1 MRSLVE
7 NAVEAIDENA
17 GTIADRTGVIKVN
30 SAYLA
35 NAYLGDDLTEMK
47 YAFIEVADNGEG
59 FNKEAMRHVFEPI
72 FSTRFQGR
80 GLGLAATLGT
90 VRAHRGAFVV
100 ESKVGEGTTIRA
112 LFPLR
117 DVEQSDDT
125 SPCA

>member
-1 MRSLVE
+1 LRSLVE

-17 GTIADRTGVIKVN
+17 GTIADRTGVIKVD

-47 YAFIEVADNGEG
+47 YTFIEVADNGEG
-59 FNKEAMRHVFEPI
+59 FNKEAMRHVFEPF

-80 GLGLAATLGT
+80 GLGLAATLGI

-100 ESKVGEGTTIRA
+100 ESKVGEGITIRA